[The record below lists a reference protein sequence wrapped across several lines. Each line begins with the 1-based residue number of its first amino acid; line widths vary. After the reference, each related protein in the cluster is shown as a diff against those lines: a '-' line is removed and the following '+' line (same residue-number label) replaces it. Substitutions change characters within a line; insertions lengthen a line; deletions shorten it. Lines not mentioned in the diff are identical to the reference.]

1 MLSEKLT
8 SNLSLLSN
16 HSTKHG
22 LLLLKGLFRVKG
34 QAHLLESA
42 HATCHQYCSVNKGKA
57 HFLSII
63 NSWPMDHMQATREKI
78 LTHPASSSCKSRLR
92 CEH

>member
-16 HSTKHG
+16 HATKHG

-42 HATCHQYCSVNKGKA
+42 HGTRHQYCSVNKGEA
-57 HFLSII
+57 HFLS
-63 NSWPMDHMQATREKI
+63 
-78 LTHPASSSCKSRLR
+78 
-92 CEH
+92 